1 MSRIPTLILA
11 VAMASLLVIGLG
23 HSNASGG
30 NGVQLSAAA
39 QSLEGSS
46 DRTVTVVGD
55 GSVLVKPDV
64 AWLNIG
70 VETSG
75 PTASETAQENR
86 DKTDQVMASLQNLGT
101 ADQDIQ
107 TVAYTINPEY
117 SSEQGQPGQVTG
129 YRVANT
135 VRVTVRNLDQV
146 GQVLDAVTQ
155 AGANNIYG
163 ITFGIQDQAA
173 PQAEARAKAVA
184 DAQTQAEDLVRL
196 AGYRLGRL
204 LSISEDIRGSPAPL
218 ANTASVAPIQP
229 GQLELHSQVQV
240 TYALQ

>member
-1 MSRIPTLILA
+1 MVRIPTFILA
-11 VAMASLLVIGLG
+11 VVMASALVVGLR
-23 HSNASGG
+23 HDTASGG
-30 NGVQLSAAA
+30 HGVQLSTAA
-39 QSLEGSS
+39 QPVEGTEP
-46 DRTVTVVGD
+46 TVTVFGE

-70 VETSG
+70 VEMSG
-75 PTASETAQENR
+75 PAASETAQENQR
-86 DKTDQVMASLQNLGT
+86 KMNQVITSLQGLGI

-107 TVAYTINPEY
+107 TSAYNINPDY

-129 YRVANT
+129 YRVTNM

-146 GQVLDAVTQ
+146 GQILDALTQ

-163 ITFGIQDQAA
+163 ITFGIQDQAV

-184 DAQTQAEDLVRL
+184 DAQARAEDLAKL
-196 AGYRLGRL
+196 SGYQLGGL
-204 LSISEDIRGSPAPL
+204 LSISEDVGGSPAPL
-218 ANTASVAPIQP
+218 ANTTSVAPIQP

>member
-1 MSRIPTLILA
+1 MVRIPTLILA
-11 VAMASLLVIGLG
+11 VAMASSLVIGLR
-23 HSNASGG
+23 HETAPGG
-30 NGVQLSAAA
+30 TGAQLSTVLQPA
-39 QSLEGSS
+39 QENQP
-46 DRTVTVVGD
+46 TVTVVGE
-55 GSVLVKPDV
+55 GTASVDPDV

-75 PTASETAQENR
+75 PTASETAQENQS
-86 DKTDQVMASLQNLGT
+86 KMGQVMASLQALSI

-107 TVAYTINPEY
+107 TVAYDINPDY
-117 SSEQGQPGQVTG
+117 SSEQGQPSQVTG
-129 YRVANT
+129 YRVSNT

-163 ITFGIQDQAA
+163 ITFGLQDQAA

-184 DAQTQAEDLVRL
+184 QAQARAEEL
-196 AGYRLGRL
+196 AKLSGYQLGGL
-204 LSISEDIRGSPAPL
+204 LSISEDVGGSPAPL
-218 ANTASVAPIQP
+218 ANAASVVPIQP